1 MLGLEKIG
9 KNYITVSD
17 RYEAIKFAVDI
28 AGQGDTVLIAGKG
41 AEEYMETAAGV
52 IPFSDKKI
60 CEELLGRSK

>member
-1 MLGLEKIG
+1 M
-9 KNYITVSD
+9 
-17 RYEAIKFAVDI
+17 DI